1 MTKFFNIRNNLGAIY
16 AMLMLGRRPD
26 KVKYV
31 FMVGDRQDNLAEVA
45 RDTGQMT
52 DPFKDGEL
60 DSMWES
66 RYHPAHYELE
76 TLAGMPEQTLGA
88 VYAKFM
94 LARGL
99 RPDFYKDVAPRH
111 KMHYLRLRLRQTHDI
126 WHVLTGFD
134 SDEFGEVG
142 LQGFYFGQ
150 VTNGQSVLILIAA
163 ILKSLFRGRFGD
175 LERFIAFFCDGYVA
189 GRSAKS
195 LLSVRWEDHWRESID
210 ELREIHDVRLAP
222 CLTNQRAAMPAA
234 A

>member
-1 MTKFFNIRNNLGAIY
+1 MDRFFNLRNNLGAIY
-16 AMLMLGRRPD
+16 GMLMLGRRPN

-31 FMVGDRQDNLAEVA
+31 FMIGDRQDNLAEVA

-52 DPFKDGEL
+52 DPFSNNEL
-60 DSMWES
+60 DSMWET
-66 RYHPAHYELE
+66 RYHPPHYEISE
-76 TLAGMPEQTLGA
+76 LAALPEQTLGA
-88 VYAKFM
+88 VYSKFM
-94 LARGL
+94 LARKL
-99 RPDFYKDVAPRH
+99 RPDFYEEVKPRH

-150 VTNGQSVLILIAA
+150 VTNGQSALIFISA

-175 LERFIAFFCDGYVA
+175 LERFVAYFCDGYLA
-189 GRSAKS
+189 GRNAKS
-195 LLSVRWEDHWRESID
+195 LLPVRWEEHWHDTIAD
-210 ELREIHDVRLAP
+210 LREEHAIKLAP
-222 CLTNQRAAMPAA
+222 CLAKAA